1 MESRMHPF
9 RPMTLK
15 IARESDDQRTTLR
28 LSGRI
33 QSANVDEIREQ
44 MEGNGETIVLDLEE
58 VTLVDVDVVRFLSR
72 CEAEGVELAN
82 CSPYIRDWIFWE
94 RSNDEKD

>member
-1 MESRMHPF
+1 MHPF

>member
-1 MESRMHPF
+1 
-9 RPMTLK
+9 
-15 IARESDDQRTTLR
+15 
-28 LSGRI
+28 
-33 QSANVDEIREQ
+33 

>member
-1 MESRMHPF
+1 MHPF

-15 IARESDDQRTTLR
+15 IVRESDDQRTTLR

>member
-1 MESRMHPF
+1 MHPL

>member
-1 MESRMHPF
+1 MHPF
-9 RPMTLK
+9 RSMTLK

>member
-1 MESRMHPF
+1 
-9 RPMTLK
+9 MTLK

>member
-1 MESRMHPF
+1 MHPF

-44 MEGNGETIVLDLEE
+44 MEGNRETIVLDLEE